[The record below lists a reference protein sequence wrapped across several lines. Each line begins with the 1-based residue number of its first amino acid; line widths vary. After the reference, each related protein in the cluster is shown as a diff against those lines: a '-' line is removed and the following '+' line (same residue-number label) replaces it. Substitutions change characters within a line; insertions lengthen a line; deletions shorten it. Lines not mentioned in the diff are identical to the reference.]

1 MKNLKFEK
9 ENGIGLIT
17 ISRPPMNALNTETLL
32 ELKALLESIEKEK
45 DLKALIITGEGDK
58 AFVAGADI
66 KELKEKTPAQALEFA
81 KLGQEVLT
89 KIQALSLPVIAAV
102 NGYALGGG
110 TELALA
116 CDFIVAS
123 ESAKFGQPEVKLGII
138 PGFGG
143 TQRLARLINKNL
155 AKYLIFTGEIMD
167 SNEAYRIGLVN
178 KIVVGKELLTAAKEL
193 AAKIQSCGIAIG
205 YAKEVINKGLEVSLE
220 KGLELE
226 RNAFSKCF
234 ETQDSKEGLE
244 AFLQKR
250 APKFEGK

>member
-9 ENGIGLIT
+9 EKYIGIIT
-17 ISRPPMNALNTETLL
+17 ICRPPMNALNTEVLL
-32 ELKALLESIEKEK
+32 ELKALLEEVEKSQL
-45 DLKALIITGEGDK
+45 LKALIITGEGDK

-66 KELKEKTPAQALEFA
+66 KELKDKNAAQALEFA
-81 KLGQEVLT
+81 KIGQEVLD
-89 KIQALSLPVIAAV
+89 KIENLPMPVIAAV

-116 CDFIVAS
+116 CDFVIAS
-123 ESAKFGQPEVKLGII
+123 SNAKFGQPEVKLGII

-143 TQRLARLINKNL
+143 TQRLARLLNKNY
-155 AKYLIFTGEIMD
+155 AKHLIFTGETID
-167 SNEAYRIGLVN
+167 ANEAYRIGLAN
-178 KIVVGKELLTAAKEL
+178 KVVAQKELLNAAKEL
-193 AAKIQSCGIAIG
+193 AAKIQSCRVAIS
-205 YAKEVINKGLEVSLE
+205 YAKEAINKGLEVPLE

-250 APKFEGK
+250 VPKFQGI